1 MEHVICNLCEADDFS
16 PYTEIGRFRIVRC
29 NKCGLFYTNPRR
41 SQEETSQLYS
51 EGYFTSDDPS
61 TLGYDDYSSHAAGL
75 RQVFSDNLA
84 IIESRVRP
92 PASVLDVG
100 CALGYFIEVAMARGW
115 SAEGVEISAY
125 ASQAARERTGATV
138 RTGALT
144 SAGLDA
150 SSFDVVTMWDI
161 LEHTL
166 DPSGELAEAHRALKP
181 GGYLFMTVPD
191 AGALPARLMGR
202 HWFGFK
208 SAAEHNYFF
217 SRDTIDGLL
226 EKAGL
231 KLVETRRGVWPC
243 SARFLAAKLGPY
255 SPLAQRMAG
264 ALLKWLRMEDK
275 IVRFKFIDMFVIAK
289 KDDEAEPPTPDS

>member
-1 MEHVICNLCEADDFS
+1 LEHVICNLCEADDFS

-29 NKCGLFYTNPRR
+29 NKCGLFHTSPRR

-100 CALGYFIEVAMARGW
+100 CALGYFIEVAMQRGW

-125 ASQAARERTGATV
+125 ASQATRERTGATV
-138 RTGALT
+138 RTGVLK

-166 DPSGELAEAHRALKP
+166 DPSGELAEARRALKP

-289 KDDEAEPPTPDS
+289 KDDEAEPPTPDP